1 MIFKL
6 YQQKMQKTIEQFIS
20 DLTEEF
26 NKAIAVKTGWGYRE
40 LQILLQQCIVRAL
53 LSEKKIIDKSN
64 EPEEG
69 FFV

>member
-26 NKAIAVKTGWGYRE
+26 NKAIAVKTCWGYRE